1 MYKEEHDAD
10 FDIPFEEDAEHEPPD
25 IRHLKNSIADLNNAF
40 MKSQSALEV
49 ASSSLT
55 IQQSVVTEQLSQ
67 IGDLRQ
73 QNTNLRHR
81 LSAVESEA
89 DARAQTSNRLQDR
102 VDELEKEK
110 KKQQNGN
117 DAPEILG
124 RKRLHDLGPTQIKA
138 TRAAYRQK
146 FLQAINTFGSNRG
159 LELETMI
166 LRDKDGERLVINA
179 TAPHT
184 FPNLNKAEKKR
195 VTQTSIWKD
204 LNRIAD
210 QVYSSIAQLGS
221 LPPATHIKQH
231 EQILNLSLP
240 EILEVRPKLFFLFVS
255 VFSWEAW
262 VLHIAKVGYF
272 FSPSLP
278 IVEWVIL
285 GLLPIFFYQK

>member
-1 MYKEEHDAD
+1 MRINLDGTSRTNPFLRRLSVLQSSIRRAKSTNSATWKKKVFRVNVLKDEHDAD
-10 FDIPFEEDAEHEPPD
+10 FDIPFENDAECEPPE
-25 IRHLKNSIADLNNAF
+25 IRHLKNSIVDLNNAF
-40 MKSQSALEV
+40 VKSQSALEAV
-49 ASSSLT
+49 SANFT
-55 IQQSVVTEQLSQ
+55 AQQSVVTQQHSQLS
-67 IGDLRQ
+67 DLRH
-73 QNTNLRHR
+73 QNANLRQR

-89 DARAQTSNRLQDR
+89 DTRAQSNDQLQIRLE
-102 VDELEKEK
+102 ELEKERE
-110 KKQQNGN
+110 KQQKGN

-138 TRAAYRQK
+138 TRAAYRKK
-146 FLQAINTFGSNRG
+146 FLEAINTFGSNRG

-179 TAPHT
+179 SAPHT

-221 LPPATHIKQH
+221 LPPASHINQH

-240 EILEVRPKLFFLFVS
+240 ELLEV
-255 VFSWEAW
+255 
-262 VLHIAKVGYF
+262 I
-272 FSPSLP
+272 
-278 IVEWVIL
+278 
-285 GLLPIFFYQK
+285 